1 MEYYQVSY
9 KSRVVIY
16 DHRAFIRLTTNHS
29 IWPID
34 SQSAH
39 RSHVHL
45 SNFRSAQRINGL
57 SLNWTTLPR
66 VSSKRKPET
75 GIFFGRAE
83 SPMRETAMPCSA
95 RARLPS
101 SWEIGS
107 WSQVWTYFKIALM
120 THTYDCFLYIQ
131 PKFVILLIHHI
142 FLKMFYSHFCDFPTF
157 TNSTNLQI
165 INKW

>member
-120 THTYDCFLYIQ
+120 THTYDCF
-131 PKFVILLIHHI
+131 FVYSTQVCNTIDPSYLFKNVLFP
-142 FLKMFYSHFCDFPTF
+142 FLWFSNFHKQHKF
-157 TNSTNLQI
+157 TNN
-165 INKW
+165 